1 MDTIVATEA
10 QAKEILN
17 KATQTQFKVRS
28 KEEVQ
33 KLRTQIEDLQDEI
46 IAQQVAYSEQTYKL
60 DTESALVA
68 KLEFELT
75 ALQDDL
81 LTDGQTKNLTERQQQ
96 LYESIKK
103 KDAQIDTIM
112 ATIVAA
118 EAERDFTTSAMKTA
132 QKEV

>member
-33 KLRTQIEDLQDEI
+33 QLRTQIEDLQDEI